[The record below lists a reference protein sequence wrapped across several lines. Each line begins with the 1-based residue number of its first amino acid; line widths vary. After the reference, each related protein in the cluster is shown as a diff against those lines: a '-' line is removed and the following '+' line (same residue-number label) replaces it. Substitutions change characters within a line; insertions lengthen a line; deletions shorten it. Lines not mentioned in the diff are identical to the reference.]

1 MLRSLSM
8 SKYHSPLESRYA
20 SDEMLTLFSDENRF
34 KIWRRIW
41 IALAKAQHELGLP
54 VTAEQVAELEANA
67 EKIDFDRAAEIEREI
82 HHDVMSHIRAFGES
96 APGAQ
101 AIIHLGATSE
111 FINGNTDMILYR
123 EALLLIKRRL
133 ITLIDAMKRK
143 AMEYKDLAVLGYT
156 HLQPAQPTTLG
167 KRISLWLYDLIMDYE
182 DLQFRLDG
190 MITRGAKG
198 TTGTQ
203 ASFLKLF
210 EGDGA
215 KVKKLDERVGEL
227 LGFDQTLP
235 VSGQTVPRK
244 FDFRI
249 LSVLSGIA
257 QSAHRA
263 ANDVRIMQHNG
274 EVEEP
279 FSKKQVGSS
288 AMPYKRNPILAE
300 RMTALARFLI
310 NLLDNASLTQSAQFL
325 ERTLD
330 DSANRR
336 LTIPES
342 FLCADSILIIY
353 QKLIDGLNVYP
364 YVMNAKL
371 RDSLPFFATEN
382 ILMESVRH
390 GGDRQELHEV
400 IREFAMR
407 KVEAVRNGRDYDMI
421 AEMKA
426 SGKFPIPD
434 SDWEKLGDFSQY
446 VGRAPQQVEEFVAD
460 TVEPVLEKNRD
471 FIGIGSEIRV

>member
-1 MLRSLSM
+1 MP
-8 SKYHSPLESRYA
+8 KYHSPLETRYA

-34 KIWRRIW
+34 LIWRKIWT
-41 IALAKAQHELGLP
+41 ALAKAQHELGLP
-54 VTAEQVAELEANA
+54 ISREQITEMEANL
-67 EKIDFDRAAEIEREI
+67 ENIDFKRAAEIEREI
-82 HHDVMSHIRAFGES
+82 HHDVMSHIRAFGEV
-96 APGAQ
+96 APQAQ
-101 AIIHLGATSE
+101 GIIHLGATSE

-123 EALLLIKRRL
+123 DALNLVKRRL
-133 ITLIDAMKRK
+133 VTLIHTMKNK
-143 AMEYKDLAVLGYT
+143 AMEYRNLPILGYT

-167 KRISLWLYDLIMDYE
+167 KRISLWLYDLIMDFE
-182 DLQFRLDG
+182 DLQFRLDR

-210 EGDGA
+210 NGDAA
-215 KVKKLDERVGEL
+215 KVKELDALVAKY
-227 LGFDQTLP
+227 LGFDKTLP

-249 LSVLSGIA
+249 ISVLSGIA

-310 NLLDNASLTQSAQFL
+310 NLLDNTSFTQSAQFL

-342 FLCADSILIIY
+342 FLCVDSILIVY
-353 QKLIDGLNVYP
+353 QKLIAGLNVYP
-364 YVMNAKL
+364 YVMDAKL

-400 IREFAMR
+400 IREFAML
-407 KVEAVRNGRDYDMI
+407 KVEAVRNGKDYDMLS
-421 AEMKA
+421 EMKA
-426 SGKFPIPD
+426 SGKFPLPNGEWD
-434 SDWEKLGDFSQY
+434 KLGDFSQY
-446 VGRAPQQVEEFVAD
+446 VGRAPQQVEEFVSEIVD
-460 TVEPVLEKNRD
+460 PILDKNHD
-471 FIGIGSEIRV
+471 FIGIDSAIRV